1 MTATPLP
8 ATSEAPSIA
17 APSAAVPSSR
27 GGFLRTVWLLFLA
40 GCFYFVC
47 FVLLTGPLIASF
59 STRFFTDDGDG
70 LQNVWNIWWV
80 KKAVHLHQSFW
91 HTNFLHYP
99 QGTTLIGHTLGPF
112 NGLMWAFVVPFFTL
126 VQAHNFVV
134 VLSFVMGGI
143 GAMLL
148 AHRFTERWLPALA
161 GGFIFTFC
169 NYHFAHA
176 QGHLQMVS
184 LEWLPFF
191 LLVFYDLVHE
201 PRLWR
206 ALLAAL
212 VLFLVILCDYYY
224 FFFCVLAGVIVVVD
238 LVIRRRSLRP
248 LFDGRRLV
256 SLGVFTLLVLA
267 TAGPIV
273 WSLLQASRSER
284 FMGAHDP
291 ATNSLDSLALVIPGG
306 HWRFAKLTEW
316 YWSQLGPK
324 DQPSNPHEHS
334 VALGLS
340 VLFLLIFAWWNR
352 RRPLSA
358 DLKLLFG
365 MMLFFFVMALGPDLR
380 LWGRPAGLPYMPY
393 RLLET
398 ALPFLKI
405 SGCPVRMVVMVVL
418 CASCIAAHA
427 IKLIAESPG
436 DGKRV
441 LLAAV
446 GIWLI
451 FEYLPDGI
459 PSTSSRVPGYVR
471 VLKTLPAEG
480 CVLDRF
486 DESLSRSLYY
496 QTVHEKPMPTLF
508 GFIARMP
515 LSAVIA
521 DRDIYEIVQAR
532 NFRKLRERYEV
543 HYIVMP
549 DEAKADGL
557 KLVRQ
562 VDGAWIYEILPR

>member
-8 ATSEAPSIA
+8 ATSAAPAIA
-17 APSAAVPSSR
+17 APVAPVESPRR
-27 GGFLRTVWLLFLA
+27 GFVRTAWLLFLA

-47 FVLLTGPLIASF
+47 FVLLTAPLIASF

-80 KKAVHLHQSFW
+80 NKAMRLHQSFW

-99 QGTTLIGHTLGPF
+99 QGTTLIGHTLCPF
-112 NGLMWAFVVPFFTL
+112 NGLTWTFVVPFFSL

-134 VLSFVMGGI
+134 VFSFVTGGI

-148 AHRFTERWLPALA
+148 AHRFSKRWLPSLA
-161 GGFIFTFC
+161 GGFVFTFC

-191 LLVFYDLVHE
+191 LLAFYDLVHE

-248 LFDGRRLV
+248 LFEGRRLV

-284 FMGAHDP
+284 FMGAHAP
-291 ATNSLDSLALVIPGG
+291 ATNSLDLLALLIPGG

-324 DQPSNPHEHS
+324 DQPNNPHEHS
-334 VALGLS
+334 VAMGLS
-340 VLFLLIFAWWNR
+340 VLFLLIVAWWNR

-380 LWGRPAGLPYMPY
+380 IWGWSAGLPYTPY

-398 ALPFLKI
+398 VFPFLKI
-405 SGCPVRMVVMVVL
+405 SGCPVRMVVMVLL
-418 CASCIAAHA
+418 CASCIAAYG

-436 DGKRV
+436 EGKRL
-441 LLAAV
+441 LLAGVA
-446 GIWLI
+446 ILLF

-459 PSTSSRVPGYVR
+459 PSTSPRVPAYVR
-471 VLKTLPAEG
+471 VLKNLPAEG
-480 CVLDRF
+480 CVLDRY
-486 DESLSRSLYY
+486 EGSLSRCLYY

-515 LSAVIA
+515 RTAVQA
-521 DRDIYEIVQAR
+521 DRDIVDIAR
-532 NFRKLRERYEV
+532 AGNFRELRGRYRV
-543 HYIVMP
+543 HYLVMP
-549 DEAKADGL
+549 DQVEADGL
-557 KLVRQ
+557 KPVRE
-562 VDGAWIYEILPR
+562 VEGAWIYEILP